1 MVEILDLR
9 DVTAGRVALGR
20 RDESRWGPDMAPA
33 ARRLVF
39 IVLAIGLAL
48 TGFGGTLLLTEA
60 HSIDRQ
66 RHERLAHRLRDMLR
80 SRVAV
85 YVYGLRGARGV
96 FSASHEVTR
105 AEFHHYATSREQ
117 EFEFP
122 GAVGVGF
129 VRRVPRAELDGFVAK
144 RRGEGLVD
152 FAIKAVPGGA
162 PGGAE
167 AGGAADGDFFG
178 AAFVIDYIEPEEP
191 NRAAIGVDIATE
203 GERREAALRAMQTG
217 EATLTAPVTLVQ
229 APTEGLAYL
238 YLLPVF
244 RPGPLPETAEARAEA
259 LIGWIYM
266 PLVMQRIGRGIGD
279 VADGELDFEIFD
291 GEPGTGTLVY
301 DDDAH
306 LAKTTLARAYDDR
319 ELVWRER
326 MSLGGRTWTLVA
338 STAPGFVHS
347 SRLSAWLVIFGGS
360 AFALV
365 LAWLVH
371 SLAAS
376 RGRAER
382 LAAQMTLDLQEKSKE
397 LERLS
402 LHDALTGLPNRVLLI
417 DRIQQTLLRT
427 GRDGSHFALMFVDLD
442 DFKRVNDTIG
452 HQGGDQLLKT
462 VAKRLRGALRAS
474 DTVSH
479 LDMPNT
485 VARLG
490 GDEFVVLL
498 QRLSAPEDVRL
509 VAGRIIERVSAP
521 AVVGEHTVEVGAS
534 VGLVIGA
541 ARHRS
546 AEDLIREA
554 DLAMYEAKARG
565 KGSVVVYGEDIAME
579 RVAAL
584 SRE

>member
-1 MVEILDLR
+1 MR
-9 DVTAGRVALGR
+9 TARQ
-20 RDESRWGPDMAPA
+20 
-33 ARRLVF
+33 LV
-39 IVLAIGLAL
+39 IMVLAVGLAL
-48 TGFGGTLLLTEA
+48 TGLGGAMLLSEA
-60 HSIDRQ
+60 RSVDQQ
-66 RHERLAHRLRDMLR
+66 RHERLASRVRDTLR
-80 SRVAV
+80 SRVGV

-96 FSASHEVTR
+96 FSASDEVKR
-105 AEFHHYATSREQ
+105 AEFRNYATSREP

-122 GAVGVGF
+122 GAIGVGF
-129 VRRVPRAELDGFVAK
+129 IRRVPRAELAAFVA
-144 RRGEGLVD
+144 RRHAEGLGD
-152 FAIKAVPGGA
+152 FAVKAVTGGTVDGAGRGLA
-162 PGGAE
+162 PNGE
-167 AGGAADGDFFG
+167 LPG
-178 AAFVIDYIEPEEP
+178 AAFVIDYIEPESS
-191 NRAAIGVDIATE
+191 NRDAIGFDIATE
-203 GERREAALRAMQTG
+203 QHRLEAALRAMETG

-229 APTEGLAYL
+229 APTEGPGYL

-244 RPGPLPETAEARAEA
+244 RPGPLPETAATRNEA
-259 LIGWIYM
+259 LLGWVYM

-291 GEPGTGTLVY
+291 GEPETGTLVY

-306 LAKTTLARAYDDR
+306 LAATALASAYDDR

-326 MSLGGRTWTLVA
+326 IAVGGRTWTLVA
-338 STAPGFVHS
+338 STAPTFVHA

-376 RGRAER
+376 RVRAEK
-382 LAAQMTLDLQEKSKE
+382 LAAQMTRDLQAKSKE

-402 LHDALTGLPNRVLLI
+402 LHDALTGLPNRVLLV

-427 GRDGSHFALMFVDLD
+427 SRDGGHFALMFVDLD

-479 LDMPNT
+479 MDTPNT

-498 QRLSAPEDVRL
+498 QRLAAPEDVRL

-521 AVVGEHTVEVGAS
+521 VQVGEHTVEVGAS
-534 VGLVIGA
+534 IGLVIGA
-541 ARHRS
+541 ARHQT
-546 AEDLIREA
+546 ADDLIREA

-565 KGSVVVYGEDIAME
+565 KGSVIVFGEDIESGPTAT
-579 RVAAL
+579 
-584 SRE
+584 

>member
-1 MVEILDLR
+1 
-9 DVTAGRVALGR
+9 
-20 RDESRWGPDMAPA
+20 MAHA

-48 TGFGGTLLLTEA
+48 TGVGGALLLSEA
-60 HSIDRQ
+60 RSIDHQ
-66 RHERLAHRLRDMLR
+66 RHERLASRVRDMLR
-80 SRVAV
+80 SRVSV

-105 AEFHHYATSREQ
+105 AEFHDYATSREPD
-117 EFEFP
+117 FEFP
-122 GAVGVGF
+122 GAIGVGF
-129 VRRVPRAELDGFVAK
+129 IRRVPRAELDELVA
-144 RRGEGLVD
+144 RRRSEGLGD
-152 FAIKAVPGGA
+152 FAIKAA
-162 PGGAE
+162 PGGTAAGAE
-167 AGGAADGDFFG
+167 PGGERDGGDLG
-178 AAFVIDYIEPEEP
+178 AAFVIDNIEPEAP
-191 NRAAIGVDIATE
+191 NHDAIGVDIATE
-203 GERREAALRAMQTG
+203 GQRREAALRAMETG

-229 APTEGLAYL
+229 APTEGLGYL

-244 RPGPLPETAEARAEA
+244 RPGPIPETAEARAEA
-259 LIGWIYM
+259 LIGWVFM
-266 PLVMQRIGRGIGD
+266 PLVMQRIGRGIGE

-306 LAKTTLARAYDDR
+306 LARTTAGREYEER

-326 MSLGGRTWTLVA
+326 IALGGRTWTLIA
-338 STAPGFVHS
+338 STAPGFVHT
-347 SRLSAWLVIFGGS
+347 SRLSAWLVLFGGS

-382 LAAQMTLDLQEKSKE
+382 LAAQMTLDLQAKSKE

-402 LHDALTGLPNRVLLI
+402 MHDALTGLPNRVLLI
-417 DRIQQTLLRT
+417 DRIQQTLLRAE
-427 GRDGSHFALMFVDLD
+427 RDGSHYALMFVDLD

-479 LDMPNT
+479 MDTPNT

-498 QRLSAPEDVRL
+498 QRLAAPEDVRL

-565 KGSVVVYGEDIAME
+565 KGSVVVYGEDIAQDT
-579 RVAAL
+579 AAAP
-584 SRE
+584 SKG